1 MVRVGINRFCSGC
14 FLGLSVA
21 FGFVG
26 CSDTPELSEPL
37 DSPSAEANDV
47 DAPLPSGEQLEKAA
61 GNAVDAVADG
71 VTAAWD
77 KASSAM
83 SDFEGGREM
92 LGNVQEMYSS
102 AKSSLSD
109 VTSEDSA
116 LKAKAELDKLSVK
129 MDQWKPKLS
138 EMSGDA
144 KAGAKRFFD
153 HVADQ
158 LSQLGEQLN
167 ENEWVNTILKPK
179 LREVI
184 EQLKSLV

>member
-1 MVRVGINRFCSGC
+1 MNRVCSGC

-37 DSPSAEANDV
+37 DGPTVEANDV
-47 DAPLPSGEQLEKAA
+47 NAPLPSGEQIEEAA
-61 GNAVDAVADG
+61 GDAVDAVADG
-71 VTAAWD
+71 VTAAWA

-83 SDFEGGREM
+83 NDFEGGREM
-92 LGNVQEMYSS
+92 LGNVQEMFSS
-102 AKSSLSD
+102 AKTSLSD

-116 LKAKAELDKLSVK
+116 LKAKAELDKLSAK
-129 MDQWKPKLS
+129 MDEWKPRLS

-158 LSQLGEQLN
+158 LSQLGMQLN